1 MTVQT
6 GQTGKQ
12 TGNLRRAV
20 TGAVASSAMV
30 VGLLMGI
37 GSATANADVLDD
49 VGAKYMEGAGGG
61 QISNF
66 VKEALTLRGL
76 GFKPSKS
83 NLDALQAGWDYLPN
97 QSRLVDALKETL
109 AHQRKMQALQQNA
122 KNPAQ
127 PGSGLGMGPTQPPGV
142 PPNPGDPNGGVSVGV
157 PGNTINQPIG

>member
-1 MTVQT
+1 
-6 GQTGKQ
+6 
-12 TGNLRRAV
+12 
-20 TGAVASSAMV
+20 MV

-127 PGSGLGMGPTQPPGV
+127 PGAGLGMGPTQPPGV

>member
-1 MTVQT
+1 MTL
-6 GQTGKQ
+6 Q

-20 TGAVASSAMV
+20 KGAVAGGAIA

-66 VKEALTLRGL
+66 VKEALTLRAL

-83 NLDALQAGWDYLPN
+83 NLDAVQAGWDYLPN
-97 QSRLVDALKETL
+97 QSRLVDALKETV
-109 AHQRKMQALQQNA
+109 AHQRKLQAEVQNA
-122 KNPAQ
+122 KSPAQ
-127 PGSGLGMGPTQPPGV
+127 SGASMGPAQPPGV
-142 PPNPGDPNGGVSVGV
+142 PPSPGDQNPGVSAGV
-157 PGNTINQPIG
+157 PGATINQPIG